1 MDVRC
6 ENTIRTISSNA
17 AIQRQTPIG
26 IVNKTTENSCR
37 HLWLVPIHLQTIFDA
52 SSSFRIIVKLLLINV
67 AQEMKDYLYLG
78 HPDNEKGYVQE
89 LGSSENEELLPTF
102 LLNNLVES
110 RFVVF
115 YAPWC
120 PHCIHYA
127 PEYIRIAHEIT
138 DEVPG
143 IKFFAVSCT
152 AHKTLCKNEKVT
164 SYPTILAIRAGANVT
179 SAIKVERNRSAQNLL
194 DALNKTTT
202 ISNEKKKKH
211 QNFREVKNS
220 ERNMSVSTQNIAAQN
235 VKARST
241 MRPIFALSM
250 LSLALIFLNMI
261 PRIKRRRSGQ
271 HKKKDLL
278 AV

>member
-1 MDVRC
+1 MKIPFVLFLALQRC
-6 ENTIRTISSNA
+6 NANSIGNTS
-17 AIQRQTPIG
+17 
-26 IVNKTTENSCR
+26 ENSCR
-37 HLWLVPIHLQTIFDA
+37 HLRLVPIHLQTIIYT
-52 SSSFRIIVKLLLINV
+52 SSFFRIILKLLLISV

-89 LGSSENEELLPTF
+89 LESLENEELLPTF

-127 PEYIRIAHEIT
+127 PEYIRIAHEIS
-138 DEVPG
+138 DEVPS

-152 AHKTLCKNEKVT
+152 AHKSLCKNEKIT
-164 SYPTILAIRAGANVT
+164 SYPTVLAIRAGANVT
-179 SAIKVERNRSAQNLL
+179 SAVRVERSRSAQQLL
-194 DALNKTTT
+194 DALNQNTT

-220 ERNMSVSTQNIAAQN
+220 QRDMSVSTQNIAAQN
-235 VKARST
+235 VKSRST

-250 LSLALIFLNMI
+250 LSLALLFLNMI